1 MDNSHTTNSSNDFK
15 SSSFQKLKY
24 LPATFWLLVI
34 LILSGYPGNQ
44 LPKVPIWQFD
54 KLIHS
59 VIYSILSIVLIIAFQ
74 KQYAMETK
82 RFLLI
87 IGIVFFG
94 IFYGGI
100 MEILQHFIFINR
112 SGNWYDFIAN
122 TIGVTFGVLFYPLI
136 IKLIPIKR
144 WLNIK

>member
-1 MDNSHTTNSSNDFK
+1 M
-15 SSSFQKLKY
+15 
-24 LPATFWLLVI
+24 PAAVWLLII
-34 LILSGYPGNQ
+34 LILSGYPGSH

-54 KLIHS
+54 KLVHS
-59 VIYSILSIVLIIAFQ
+59 VIYSILSIFLIIAFQ
-74 KQYAMETK
+74 KQYVMETK
-82 RFLLI
+82 RFFLI
-87 IGIVFFG
+87 TWIVLFG

-100 MEILQHFIFINR
+100 MEILQHYIFINR

-144 WLNIK
+144 